1 MSSHPP
7 QATWFLLSAAQN
19 ARWFLYRYAPE
30 SRGLHNN
37 VFSVGLR
44 GPIEPARIAAA
55 LQVLACRHPMLR
67 ARFRTG
73 ADGVPEQC
81 ILDAMEVPLSVVDAE
96 GQAHAQLQARACT
109 DALSI
114 FDAESEPMLRAFLYM
129 RAPDHAV
136 FMMVFD
142 HLVCDGWS
150 YWVMMEELST
160 LLAAGEAGLPDIQ
173 GDSSQYRDYVEWQR
187 EWLQGPRAQKQFAYW
202 EAVLGRESGRLAL
215 PVDHPRPQV
224 PSGRQ
229 HAHAVEL
236 PHALVEGVQ
245 RLVQAHSATVYSIL
259 LVAYQILLY
268 RFCGQQDIVIGSPMP
283 ARGDAR
289 WRRVVGDFVNMV
301 ALRADFSADPS
312 VADALGM
319 ARNAS
324 MRALRNQD
332 YPFSALVER
341 LLPGYLDSE
350 HPFFQTVFVFQNA
363 RSAGELRGL
372 WSESSAEVPIAR
384 WGALTLSR
392 FEVPQKVAADRIGL
406 TMQAIERDDGIRCDL
421 QYDPDLFE
429 ADTIARMA
437 EGFLSVLAG
446 MVADPHCPVSR
457 LPLMDAQSHRQVID
471 GFNETRLAYARDA
484 LLHHAFEAQVVRCP
498 DAIAARDHGG
508 AVTYRALNRRANRI
522 AQRLIALGVHPD
534 DRVAVSA
541 TRGIAMLAGILG
553 ILKAGGA
560 YVPLDP
566 KYPPERIAYM
576 LADSAPKALLTEAVL
591 PVPAEAAMLP
601 ILLLDAA
608 AFMYPASGDD
618 ANPEPH
624 GVRARHLA
632 YVIYTSGSTGQP
644 KGVAIE
650 HRNAVNFIAWALDS
664 FEAREL
670 ADVQFSTSIN
680 FDLAVYEMF
689 APLSSGGSLTIVQD
703 VLSTDP
709 LSDITLINTVPS
721 GIQALVSAGGLPRG
735 VRTINL
741 AGEPLKRALVERIFA
756 GTGIE
761 SLANLYGPTETTTY
775 STWIRMSR
783 EGGFAP
789 HIGRPIANTRIY
801 ILDGHGAPVP
811 VGVVGEL
818 FIGGDGVA
826 RGYLDRPELTAERF
840 LCDPFTADPDGR
852 MYRTG
857 DLGRWLHDGNIEY
870 LGRNDFQVKIRGFR
884 IELGEIEARLATCEG
899 VAEAVVLA
907 RETAEGDKRLVA
919 YVVSMPGAR
928 LVIAELRNALAS
940 TLADYMIPAAFV
952 LLDALPLTPNG
963 KLDRKALPE
972 PGADAVIARDYAPP
986 VNALEQLVAGHWQAL
1001 LGVPRVGRNDHFFE
1015 LGGNSL
1021 IALQLVSRLRSTL
1034 GVELA
1039 LRELFSRPT
1048 VAALA
1053 EGLARMGAH
1062 ADAVP
1067 VCDATVNA
1075 AVHAPRIPAVG
1086 RDRPLPLSWA
1096 QQRLWFLDQLDQA
1109 AGAAYHMPAA
1119 LHLSGDLNRAALLAA
1134 LDRIVARHESLRTR
1148 ILDVRGEPAQ
1158 TFAPADVGFA
1168 LVEQD
1173 LSGLDPAARAVAVAR
1188 IGAEEAAER
1197 FHLSTG
1203 PLIRGRL
1210 LRLADDGHVL
1220 LVTQHHIVS
1229 DGWSVGVLVREMT
1242 ALYDAFATGQ
1252 PDPLPPLSAQY
1263 ADYAVWQRDRLRGD
1277 ALERQLAFWR
1287 EHLLDAPA
1295 LLELPADRP
1304 RPALQSYAGACHAAV
1319 VPPEL
1324 ACALDALA
1332 QRHGATLFMVL
1343 LAGWSTL
1350 LSKLSGQDDIVVGT
1364 PVANRLHHDV
1374 EPIIGLFVNTLA
1386 LRTRIASADTVSA
1399 LLGAVRD
1406 TVLDAFEHQ
1415 ALPFEQ
1421 VVDAVQPVRSLGH
1434 SPLCQTLMTLD
1445 NTPHGDVL
1453 RLHGL
1458 TVERMPS
1465 VQDSTRYDLSLSLRR
1480 EHDGLV
1486 GEIEYATDLFDP
1498 ATIARWFGHF
1508 LVLLEAMTAD
1518 DAARIGT
1525 LPLMLPEERARVV
1538 EGFNA
1543 VVAPLPA
1550 ERRVHRLF
1558 EDAVARDPQ
1567 ALALLDGDLALSYGA
1582 LNANANR
1589 IAHRLLALGVSPDDR
1604 VALCVERGAAMVAG
1618 MLGIL
1623 KAGGA
1628 YVPLDPA
1635 YPAERLAYMLRDSRP
1650 KALVTA
1656 LGADATAGVR
1666 SAAQMQAIPLV
1677 ALDDDKV
1684 ADAVAADADINPDA
1698 DAMGLGAHHLAQLIY
1713 TSGSTGQPKGVM
1725 IEHDNVAHLIANHV
1739 ANCGLAPGQRMLQFA
1754 SYSFD
1759 SSVVEIFPALAAG
1772 ATLVLRPAH
1781 LVSPDP
1787 AFSDMLD
1794 RHGVTIVDLPTAF
1807 FHVWAQEVA
1816 AGRAPPP
1823 PAALRMVVVGGEA
1836 LEARHLAAWLSAPGA
1851 RDLAVLNTYGPTEA
1865 AVYATAVRF
1874 DAANPPDGA
1883 TPSIG
1888 APVTNSRVYLLDAAG
1903 APVPPGV
1910 AGELCIAGPQVARG
1924 YFDRP
1929 ELSAERFCRDPF
1941 RPGDERMYRTGDL
1954 GRWRTDGRIEFIGR
1968 NDFQVKIRGFRIE
1981 LGEIEA
1987 ALARCAGVRDAVV
2000 LAREHPS
2007 GVRRLVAYVV
2017 MAPGVEPSPAALRD
2031 ALAGE
2036 LADFMLP
2043 SAFVVL
2049 DALPLTPNGKIDRR
2063 ALPAPDA
2070 NQDPLRA
2077 HTPPE
2082 GEYET
2087 RLAEIWCELLG
2098 LERVGRDDRF
2108 FEVGG
2113 NSLVITRLGFAVK
2126 EAFGVT
2132 ANVSDLYGLHSFR
2145 DMAAF
2150 IQAQCERRVATTQTI
2165 IEFDL

>member
-1 MSSHPP
+1 MSFPL
-7 QATWFLLSAAQN
+7 QKTTWFPLSAAQH

-44 GPIEPARIAAA
+44 GPVEPARIAAA
-55 LQVLACRHPMLR
+55 LQRLACRHPMLR
-67 ARFRTG
+67 ARFRTS

-81 ILDAMEVPLSVVDAE
+81 ILDAIEVPLSVVDAD
-96 GQAHAQLQARACT
+96 GLADPQLQSRARA
-109 DALSI
+109 DALST
-114 FDAESEPMLRAFLYM
+114 FDSESEPMFRAFIYL

-136 FMMVFD
+136 FLMVFD

-150 YWVMMEELST
+150 YWVMMEELSA
-160 LLAAGEAGLPDIQ
+160 LLTGGEADLQDGQ
-173 GDSSQYRDYVEWQR
+173 GDTPQYRDYVEWQR
-187 EWLQGPRAQKQFAYW
+187 EWMQGPRAQKQFAYW
-202 EAVLGRESGRLAL
+202 EAVLGRETGRLAL

-236 PHALVEGVQ
+236 PRALVEGVQ
-245 RLVQAHSATVYSIL
+245 RLAQAHAATAYSIL
-259 LVAYQILLY
+259 LVAYQILLH
-268 RFCGQQDIVIGSPMP
+268 RFCGQHDIVIGSPMP

-289 WRRVVGDFVNMV
+289 WRRIVGDFVNMV

-312 VADALGM
+312 VADALCM
-319 ARNAS
+319 ARNAG

-332 YPFSALVER
+332 YPFSALVEK
-341 LLPGYLDSE
+341 LLPGHLDSE

-372 WSESSAEVPIAR
+372 WSQSSADVPVAR
-384 WGALTLSR
+384 WGSLTLSR
-392 FEVPQKVAADRIGL
+392 FEVPQNVAADRIGL

-429 ADTIARMA
+429 AATIARMA
-437 EGFLSVLAG
+437 EGFLALLAG
-446 MVADPHCPVSR
+446 MIVDPHCPVSR
-457 LPLMDAQSHRQVID
+457 LPLMDAQSRRQVVD
-471 GFNETRLAYARDA
+471 GFNQTRMAYARDA
-484 LLHHAFEAQVVRCP
+484 LLHHAFEAQAMRCP
-498 DAIAARDHGG
+498 DAIAARDLGNSI
-508 AVTYRALNRRANRI
+508 TYRALNRRANRI

-534 DRVAVSA
+534 DRVAISA

-553 ILKAGGA
+553 VLKAGGA

-566 KYPPERIAYM
+566 KYPPDRLAYM
-576 LADSAPKALLTEAVL
+576 IADSAPKALLTEATL
-591 PVPAEAAMLP
+591 PVLAEATTLP
-601 ILLLDAA
+601 TLLLDAA
-608 AFMYPASGDD
+608 AFLEPAPGDD
-618 ANPEPH
+618 ANPGPPRL
-624 GVRARHLA
+624 RARHLA

-650 HRNAVNFIAWALDS
+650 HRNAVNFIAWALAS
-664 FEAREL
+664 FDAREL
-670 ADVQFSTSIN
+670 ADVQFGTSIN

-689 APLSSGGSLTIVQD
+689 AALSSGGCLTIVQD

-709 LSDITLINTVPS
+709 SSDITLINTVPS
-721 GIQALVSAGGLPRG
+721 GIQALVAADGVPRG

-741 AGEPLKRALVERIFA
+741 AGEPLKRVLADRIFA
-756 GTGIE
+756 ATGIE

-775 STWIRMSR
+775 STWVRMSR
-783 EGGFAP
+783 EDGFVS

-801 ILDGHGAPVP
+801 ILDRHGEPVP

-826 RGYLDRPELTAERF
+826 RGYLDRPALTAERF
-840 LCDPFTADPDGR
+840 LRDPFAGDPDGR

-884 IELGEIEARLATCEG
+884 IELGEIEARLAACDG
-899 VAEAVVLA
+899 VGEAVVLA
-907 RETAEGDKRLVA
+907 RETMEGDKRLVA
-919 YVVSMPGAR
+919 YLVPMPGAC
-928 LVIAELRNALAS
+928 LVIAELRDALAS

-986 VNALEQLVAGHWQAL
+986 ANALEHVLVAHWQAL
-1001 LGVPRVGRNDHFFE
+1001 LGVPRVGRNDNFFE

-1034 GVELA
+1034 GVEVA

-1048 VAALA
+1048 VVALA
-1053 EGLARMGAH
+1053 DGLARMGAH
-1062 ADAVP
+1062 ADAARV
-1067 VCDATVNA
+1067 DDA
-1075 AVHAPRIPAVG
+1075 AVDTVVQAPRIPLVG

-1119 LHLSGDLNRAALLAA
+1119 LHLSGDLDHAALRAT
-1134 LDRIVARHESLRTR
+1134 LDGIVARHESLRTR

-1158 TFAPADVGFA
+1158 TFAPADAGFA
-1168 LVEQD
+1168 LVEHD
-1173 LSGLDPAARAVAVAR
+1173 LSALDPAARALAVAR
-1188 IGAEEAAER
+1188 IGAEEAAAR
-1197 FHLSTG
+1197 FDLSTG

-1210 LRLADDGHVL
+1210 LRLAGDEHVL

-1242 ALYDAFATGQ
+1242 SLYDAFATGR

-1263 ADYAVWQRDRLRGD
+1263 ADYAVWQRDWLRGD
-1277 ALERQLAFWR
+1277 ALARQLAFWR
-1287 EHLLDAPA
+1287 EHLMDAPA

-1304 RPALQSYAGACHAAV
+1304 RPALQSYAGACHAVAI
-1319 VPPEL
+1319 PPSL
-1324 ACALDALA
+1324 SRALDALA

-1350 LSKLSGQDDIVVGT
+1350 LSKLGGQDDIVVGT
-1364 PVANRLHHDV
+1364 PVANRLHHEV
-1374 EPIIGLFVNTLA
+1374 EPMIGLFVNTLA
-1386 LRTRIASADTVSA
+1386 IRMRIVSADTVSA

-1434 SPLCQTLMTLD
+1434 SPLCQTLLTLD
-1445 NTPHGDVL
+1445 NTPRGDVL

-1458 TVERMPS
+1458 AVERMPS
-1465 VQDSTRYDLSLSLRR
+1465 AQDSTRYDLSLSLRR
-1480 EHDGLV
+1480 EQDGLV

-1498 ATIARWFGHF
+1498 GTIARWFGHF

-1518 DAARIGT
+1518 DTARIGA
-1525 LPLMLPEERARVV
+1525 LPLMSPHERARVV

-1543 VVAPLPA
+1543 LVGPLPA
-1550 ERRVHRLF
+1550 ERRIHRLF

-1567 ALALLDGDLALSYGA
+1567 ALALLDGECALSYGA
-1582 LNANANR
+1582 LNARANR
-1589 IAHRLLALGVSPDDR
+1589 VAHRLLAMGVSPDDR
-1604 VALCVERGAAMVAG
+1604 VALCVERGASMVVG

-1635 YPAERLAYMLRDSRP
+1635 YPAERLTYMLRDSRP
-1650 KALVTA
+1650 KALVTMF
-1656 LGADATAGVR
+1656 GTDATASVR
-1666 SAAQMQAIPLV
+1666 AAAQAQAMPVV
-1677 ALDDDKV
+1677 ALDGDNV
-1684 ADAVAADADINPDA
+1684 ADAAAEIEMNPDA
-1698 DAMGLGAHHLAQLIY
+1698 DGMGLGAHHLAQLIY

-1725 IEHDNVAHLIANHV
+1725 VEHDNVAHLIANHI

-1759 SSVVEIFPALAAG
+1759 SSVVEIFPTLAAG
-1772 ATLVLRPAH
+1772 ATLVLRPTH
-1781 LVSPDP
+1781 LVAPDQ
-1787 AFSDMLD
+1787 AFADMLD

-1836 LEARHLAAWLSAPGA
+1836 LESRHLAAWLSAEGA

-1874 DAANPPDGA
+1874 DAANLPDGG

-1888 APVTNSRVYLLDAAG
+1888 APVPNARVYLLDADG

-1941 RPGDERMYRTGDL
+1941 WPDDARMYRTGDL
-1954 GRWRTDGRIEFIGR
+1954 GRWRTDGQIEFLGR

-2000 LAREHPS
+2000 LALEHAP
-2007 GVRRLVAYVV
+2007 GDRRLVAYVV
-2017 MAPGVEPSPAALRD
+2017 MVPGIAPSPATLRD

-2036 LADFMLP
+2036 LAEFMLP
-2043 SAFVVL
+2043 SAFVML

-2063 ALPAPDA
+2063 ALPAPA
-2070 NQDPLRA
+2070 ASADPLRA
-2077 HTPPE
+2077 HAPPE

-2087 RLAEIWCELLG
+2087 RLAAIWGELLG

-2108 FEVGG
+2108 FEIGG

-2132 ANVSDLYGLHSFR
+2132 ANVGDLYGLHSLR

-2150 IQAQCERRVATTQTI
+2150 VQTQCERRAASVQTI
-2165 IEFDL
+2165 VEFDL